1 MVPEAGKPI
10 TFAEAEVARAIMT
23 FTAAAEEA
31 RRQHG
36 EALDMDAFSSGQG
49 HFGLT
54 RRFPLGVIY
63 GITPF
68 NFPLNL
74 VAHKVAPCLATGN
87 TMVLKPA
94 LKTPLSALLLAEVLE
109 QAGVPKGQVNVV
121 TCPNEIAG
129 HLVGD
134 PRVKMVSFTGSPA
147 VGWKLKE
154 RCGQQRITLELG
166 GNA

>member
-49 HFGLT
+49 HFGMT

-63 GITPF
+63 GISPF

-74 VAHKVAPCLATGN
+74 VAHKVAPRLATGN
-87 TMVLKPA
+87 ARVLKPA
-94 LKTPLSALLLAEVLE
+94 TRTPLTALLLGEVLE
-109 QAGVPKGQVNVV
+109 KAGVLPGQINMV
-121 TCPNEIAG
+121 TCP
-129 HLVGD
+129 
-134 PRVKMVSFTGSPA
+134 
-147 VGWKLKE
+147 
-154 RCGQQRITLELG
+154 
-166 GNA
+166 